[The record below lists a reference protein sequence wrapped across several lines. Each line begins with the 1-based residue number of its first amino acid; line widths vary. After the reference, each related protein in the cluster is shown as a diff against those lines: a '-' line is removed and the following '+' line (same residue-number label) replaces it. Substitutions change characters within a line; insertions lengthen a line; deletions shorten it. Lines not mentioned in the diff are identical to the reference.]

1 VLFRVAIVSLTFALV
16 APGLAGAQGGPDPL
30 TVVNQF
36 RETLNLAKM
45 ELAQLNDKRG
55 SEKTAAKRGA
65 LELLSRAW
73 IILHRIPE
81 NVRDDEDLGEAQ
93 RFVEDNLQELGS
105 DPRIR
110 RVRDDTLEKGIQL
123 FRQSNLS
130 EALMMFEEL
139 RMLDPRDQAIAFLV
153 KHINKKLDEEE

>member
-1 VLFRVAIVSLTFALV
+1 MLFRVAIVSLTMSLL

-45 ELAQLNDKRG
+45 ELTQLDDKRG

-73 IILHRIPE
+73 IILQRVPE
-81 NVRDDEDLGEAQ
+81 SVRDDEGLGEPG

-105 DPRIR
+105 DSRIR
-110 RVRDDTLEKGIQL
+110 RMRDDTLQKGIQL
-123 FRQSNLS
+123 FREGNLS

-139 RMLDPRDQAIAFLV
+139 RMMDPRDPAIAFLV